1 MRQQQCSICNAFRW
15 QPMHLG
21 AISQGG
27 SCGVC
32 ILLQH
37 ASPRSLEV
45 PQGTFYCKSRCGGRE
60 NKVDFPIASALA
72 FLPGPRA
79 RLVATVRRLSACVSY
94 INTAGVTE
102 SAFLA
107 RKFWI
112 ISQQREVW
120 LILKRFICRLPQRIL
135 SQALPML
142 THQ

>member
-1 MRQQQCSICNAFRW
+1 
-15 QPMHLG
+15 MHLG

-72 FLPGPRA
+72 FLPGPRV
-79 RLVATVRRLSACVSY
+79 RLVATVRRLSALSCTYIRLESQKVRSLRVSF
-94 INTAGVTE
+94 G
-102 SAFLA
+102 
-107 RKFWI
+107 
-112 ISQQREVW
+112 
-120 LILKRFICRLPQRIL
+120 
-135 SQALPML
+135 
-142 THQ
+142 